1 MYQPIMTLFL
11 SKSFFKNIQTMIYI
25 TLISIFLTAC
35 VTQEYKADNSPVIV
49 NPVKKDEIAMTRI
62 QLGLGYLKMGNTTQ
76 AKLNLEKA
84 KRIAP
89 NLVQV
94 YTAFAHYYDQVGE
107 ADLAINSYEK
117 ALAIKSDDADTL
129 NNYGVFL
136 CSQNKVDEA
145 EKQLLKAIAVP
156 SYLLVSQ
163 SYENIAL
170 CQLKVNNFAKA
181 EKYLKKSIEHSP
193 NNTSAIVQMAQLQ
206 YAKKD
211 YLEAEK
217 YLKRFEKVTRHFS
230 PLPLALAYKVY
241 RKQGKSSIAKNYAA
255 MLVKMFP
262 QSYQTKQYLKNGL
275 AHTEADNL
283 AEKYQQLI
291 AKQHPPKP
299 KKRVFKLSPN
309 HSKKLVVTSVKTP
322 FKVTSSL
329 SRLPITR
336 SVKSVE
342 KSDVDKPKEEM
353 VISDEMMEEL
363 INEKVVSSTK
373 LNSTEEKINKN
384 KAIDEVI
391 DNTVTKDIVSDMATS
406 DANDN
411 VSKNSAE
418 QKVDNI
424 VVDDVDSD
432 MATSDS
438 NDNVSKNSAE
448 QKVNNIVVDDV
459 DSDMATSDANDN
471 VSKNSAEQKVDNI
484 VVDDVDSDMATSDAN
499 DNVSKNS
506 AEQKV
511 DKTII
516 DKSIVDK
523 IVTDNVITD
532 TTSDDA
538 TDKAIDEAINKLVA
552 GDVNSDEE
560 NQDTPIIN
568 TTANNNDK
576 NLTPLTHVVKKDQN
590 LFYISRTYNIRLSAL
605 RRWNHLTKNS
615 VLQVGD
621 VIYLSDP
628 ATIKT
633 RNKVQ
638 TPND

>member
-1 MYQPIMTLFL
+1 MYQQIMNSFL
-11 SKSFFKNIQTMIYI
+11 SENIFKSIQKISYI
-25 TLISIFLTAC
+25 TLISLFLTAC

-49 NPVKKDEIAMTRI
+49 NPVKNDEIAMTRI

-107 ADLAINSYEK
+107 VDLTINSYEK

-136 CSQNKVDEA
+136 CSQNKIDAA

-170 CQLKVNNFAKA
+170 CELKVNNFAKA

-193 NNTSAIVQMAQLQ
+193 NNTSAIIQMAQLQ

-291 AKQHPPKP
+291 VKQQPSKA

-309 HSKKLVVTSVKTP
+309 HSKKLIVTSAKTP

-329 SRLPITR
+329 SSLPITR
-336 SVKSVE
+336 SVKAEE
-342 KSDVDKPKEEM
+342 KSDIDKPKEEM
-353 VISDEMMEEL
+353 VISDEMMETL
-363 INEKVVSSTK
+363 INENVSKSSSKNNAKVKSKSTNIVDDTIDDLVTKDIVSDVATNDTNDNKSK
-373 LNSTEEKINKN
+373 NSAEQQ
-384 KAIDEVI
+384 V
-391 DNTVTKDIVSDMATS
+391 DNTVTKDIVSDVATN
-406 DANDN
+406 DTNDN
-411 VSKNSAE
+411 KSKNSAE
-418 QKVDNI
+418 QQVDN
-424 VVDDVDSD
+424 
-432 MATSDS
+432 T
-438 NDNVSKNSAE
+438 
-448 QKVNNIVVDDV
+448 VNNDM
-459 DSDMATSDANDN
+459 SDN
-471 VSKNSAEQKVDNI
+471 NSSN
-484 VVDDVDSDMATSDAN
+484 
-499 DNVSKNS
+499 
-506 AEQKV
+506 
-511 DKTII
+511 
-516 DKSIVDK
+516 
-523 IVTDNVITD
+523 
-532 TTSDDA
+532 DA
-538 TDKAIDEAINKLVA
+538 TDRAIDAAINQLVVGEVNKDVSDEKSTIKNKLVN
-552 GDVNSDEE
+552 DV
-560 NQDTPIIN
+560 
-568 TTANNNDK
+568 DK
-576 NLTPLTHVVKKDQN
+576 NLTPLTHVIKKDQN

-621 VIYLSDP
+621 IIYLVDP

-633 RNKVQ
+633 SNKVQ
-638 TPND
+638 SPND